1 MSERWKVKK
10 RAGTLEARFE
20 FDDYDVMRDFLDD
33 VADVTEKL
41 DHHPNISFSRSHVSI
56 IIYSQE
62 GGELSDLDHQLA
74 HDIEE
79 CFNQMSH
86 SS

>member
-1 MSERWKVKK
+1 MSERWKIKK

-20 FDDYDVMRDFLDD
+20 FDDYDVMRDFLDG

-62 GGELSDLDHQLA
+62 SDGLSDLDHQLA
-74 HDIEE
+74 DAIEE
-79 CFNQMSH
+79 CFTQMSH